1 METQFLGDRFRSSFR
16 KRYSIGRIS
25 EAMRF
30 GHPIGEGRFVSG
42 ADYATA
48 DNCLVAAMQR
58 SDAQCPSSSYR

>member
-1 METQFLGDRFRSSFR
+1 METQLLGGRFRSSFR

-30 GHPIGEGRFVSG
+30 GHPIREGYFVDG
-42 ADYATA
+42 AGYATA

-58 SDAQCPSSSYR
+58 SAAQRPSSSYR